1 MESHNQRTSSISSLY
16 YLESKHSRAQLTHH
30 HTPNNATRHSQIH
43 PFFRWECTHTVELLQ
58 TNEKIVISYLIGLG
72 ILHDSKKKKK
82 KINNRTA
89 RYFMPFE
96 IFCAFLSIHCIPASL
111 SHRDHRHHYHYH
123 YHIIVIPNRTVML
136 AI

>member
-58 TNEKIVISYLIGLG
+58 TNEKIVISYLIELG
-72 ILHDSKKKKK
+72 ILHDSKKKN
-82 KINNRTA
+82 NNRTA

-96 IFCAFLSIHCIPASL
+96 IFFAFLSIHCIPASL
-111 SHRDHRHHYHYH
+111 SHHHRHHHHYHYH

>member
-82 KINNRTA
+82 KLTIVQLGILCLLK
-89 RYFMPFE
+89 FFVPFFPS
-96 IFCAFLSIHCIPASL
+96 IAFLRACL
-111 SHRDHRHHYHYH
+111 
-123 YHIIVIPNRTVML
+123 IVITV
-136 AI
+136 IIIIIIIISS